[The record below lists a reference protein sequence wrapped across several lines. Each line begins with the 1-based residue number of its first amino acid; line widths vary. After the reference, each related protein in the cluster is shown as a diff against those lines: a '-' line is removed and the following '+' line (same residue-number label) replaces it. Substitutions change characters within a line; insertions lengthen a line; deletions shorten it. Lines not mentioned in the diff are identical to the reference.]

1 MENNHRE
8 QNSEHPL
15 EVEQSDPVNAEIRAR
30 PKSINT
36 GPRTPPK
43 PTTPPSVSA
52 SEPRILASG
61 DCCPPARDITRKTL
75 TSDAAPRY
83 SSAASISG
91 PTPRIKK
98 SGERSTRSEEHRAAE
113 AIDAADPDFAACVYR
128 SETIGHRLT

>member
-1 MENNHRE
+1 MRRLSPICRERSHLDCLVDCSVAAPQDHEARGSREAPAQVFMENNHRE

-52 SEPRILASG
+52 SEPRTFASA
-61 DCCPPARDITRKTL
+61 DCCPLTRNDTRKTL
-75 TSDAAPRY
+75 ISNAAPR
-83 SSAASISG
+83 
-91 PTPRIKK
+91 
-98 SGERSTRSEEHRAAE
+98 
-113 AIDAADPDFAACVYR
+113 
-128 SETIGHRLT
+128 